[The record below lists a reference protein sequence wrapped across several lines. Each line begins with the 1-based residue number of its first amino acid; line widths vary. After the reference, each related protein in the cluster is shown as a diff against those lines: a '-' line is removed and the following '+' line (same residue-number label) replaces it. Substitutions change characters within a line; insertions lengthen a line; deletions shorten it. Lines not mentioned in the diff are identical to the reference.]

1 MPPLQISPL
10 DLLAGSVGAESH
22 PLTFH
27 AGRPPARELG
37 P

>member
-22 PLTFH
+22 PLASRTAH
-27 AGRPPARELG
+27 EAELE
-37 P
+37 PDP

>member
-27 AGRPPARELG
+27 AGRDPEIELD